1 MAQVRLYHDCRTATD
16 NEPASIRVR
25 VSVDNAQT
33 MISTGIKVRPDQW
46 DKVQNQV
53 VKHPQNIEL
62 TMQLRSICQNISD
75 AIGELQQEDKLR
87 RITSNKELRIAIE
100 NIVFPDRRKVII
112 NLPEGQIKIN
122 GNLNER
128 FGAQYLAFAATHKP
142 STRRTYM
149 LTWRHIC
156 RFLSRTNPNGEEA
169 AMRLPFEKIDH
180 RWLRSFENYLAETA
194 PSQNARSVKL
204 RNIRAAF
211 NEAINNNVTAAYPF
225 RRYKVK
231 TTATRKRSLTVEQLR
246 QLFTMPVEPTAEK
259 FRDIFKLTFLLC
271 GINMIDLCNLRE
283 IINGRIEYRRS
294 KTGKLYSIKVEP
306 EAMEMIEKYRGT
318 NYLLFP
324 LDHYTDHLGFLSKI
338 NKALRKLG
346 PVERH
351 GLGGKKYYEP
361 LFPHLSTYWA
371 RHSWATIAASLDIPK
386 EIIAHGL
393 GHGSNSVTDIY
404 IDFDQSKVDRANRRI
419 IDYVLYGKGR
429 PLI

>member
-75 AIGELQQEDKLR
+75 AIWELQQEDKLR

-194 PSQNARSVKL
+194 PSQNARSGKL

-246 QLFTMPVEPTAEK
+246 QLFTMPVEPTAGEIPRHLQTHLPALRYQHDRPLQPA
-259 FRDIFKLTFLLC
+259 RDNQRTHRVQAFQNWQTLLHQSRT
-271 GINMIDLCNLRE
+271 GGYGNDRE
-283 IINGRIEYRRS
+283 ISWDELPAIPIGPLHRPFGVSFQNQQGPAQTRTSRTARAWRQEILRATVS
-294 KTGKLYSIKVEP
+294 QLVHLL
-306 EAMEMIEKYRGT
+306 GT
-318 NYLLFP
+318 AFMGYHCRQP
-324 LDHYTDHLGFLSKI
+324 
-338 NKALRKLG
+338 
-346 PVERH
+346 
-351 GLGGKKYYEP
+351 
-361 LFPHLSTYWA
+361 
-371 RHSWATIAASLDIPK
+371 
-386 EIIAHGL
+386 
-393 GHGSNSVTDIY
+393 
-404 IDFDQSKVDRANRRI
+404 
-419 IDYVLYGKGR
+419 
-429 PLI
+429 